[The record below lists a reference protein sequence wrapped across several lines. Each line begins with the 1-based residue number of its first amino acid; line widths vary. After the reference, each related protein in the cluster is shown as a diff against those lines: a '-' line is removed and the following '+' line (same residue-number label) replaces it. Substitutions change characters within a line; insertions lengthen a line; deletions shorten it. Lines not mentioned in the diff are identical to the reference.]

1 MLWDYFF
8 YYSLQNDTSIP
19 AGISYNTFLDQ
30 KTFCSGSLL
39 HWSLQ
44 TDFFIF
50 ISVLSFSLY
59 IFQLVFQVNWG
70 GNIKGSA
77 IILLL
82 SKTDVKALI

>member
-1 MLWDYFF
+1 MGLLL

-30 KTFCSGSLL
+30 KAFCSGSLL

-44 TDFFIF
+44 TDFYFYYCM
-50 ISVLSFSLY
+50 LSFSLF

-77 IILLL
+77 MILLL
-82 SKTDVKALI
+82 STTDVYGH